1 MKETIA
7 ILGFGNMGSAI
18 AQQLENKFTISVF
31 DKDLD
36 KTKDLSAIVVANR
49 IADLVINADTI
60 ILAIK
65 PQDLYAV
72 LDEIRLELKN
82 KLLISVAAGITTD
95 YLKKRLGKVR
105 IIRAMPNLPA
115 KIGLGMICLAKGE
128 FSSQQ
133 DLEFSEGLFRNLGKT
148 LLIEESLMDAATAVS
163 GSGPG
168 YLYYLLE
175 GKDIAEAKIYTRD
188 VFIPAL
194 FESAKK
200 IGFTERQA
208 NILSQT
214 TGVGSLLFLEKT
226 GVSPKEL
233 KAQVASKG
241 GTTQAGLDVLQ
252 TGGSLED
259 AVKAALLRAGELSKK
274 E

>member
-18 AQQLENKFTISVF
+18 AEQLKNKFQVSVY
-31 DKDLD
+31 DKDLS
-36 KTKDLSAIVVANR
+36 KTQDLSGIEVKNK
-49 IADLVINADTI
+49 IADLVVNADTI

-65 PQDLYAV
+65 PQDLYAA
-72 LDEIRLELKN
+72 LDEVRLELKN
-82 KLLISVAAGITTD
+82 KLLISIAAGISTD
-95 YLKKRLGKVR
+95 YLKKRLGNVR

-115 KIGLGMICLAKGE
+115 KIGLGMICLARGAV
-128 FSSQQ
+128 SSQQ
-133 DLEFSEGLFRNLGKT
+133 DLEFSENLFRNLGKT
-148 LLIEESLMDAATAVS
+148 LLIEESMMDAATAVS

-168 YLYYLLE
+168 YLYYFLE
-175 GKDIAEAKIYTRD
+175 GKDIEEAKRYTRD
-188 VFIPAL
+188 VFIPGL

-226 GVSPKEL
+226 GVSPEEL

-252 TGGSLED
+252 AGGSLEE
-259 AVKAALLRAGELSKK
+259 AVKAALLRAGEISKK